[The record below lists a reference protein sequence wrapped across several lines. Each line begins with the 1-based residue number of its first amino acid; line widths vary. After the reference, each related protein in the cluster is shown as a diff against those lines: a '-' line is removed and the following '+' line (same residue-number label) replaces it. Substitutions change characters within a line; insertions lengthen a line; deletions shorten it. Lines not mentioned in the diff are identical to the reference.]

1 MTNLT
6 SLSLMKP
13 HLSRFFHWLIAIF
26 GNSNPGIIPSDQD
39 EERMVSR
46 AVKDP
51 QAFEFLYLKY
61 VDRIYGY
68 HLSRAGSREEAEDLT
83 SLTFLA
89 ALEGISTYRR
99 QGSFSAWIFSI
110 ARRKLIDHYRRPKNI
125 PLEFAKPTD
134 NNLDDV
140 IDFRLTL
147 QQISQAFLDIAPDR
161 VEALCLRVF
170 GQLSTSETGKILSK
184 SDGAVRNLVYRAIQ
198 DIRETFPVFAEM
210 EDE

>member
-6 SLSLMKP
+6 SLYLMKP
-13 HLSRFFHWLIAIF
+13 RLSWFSRRLIAIF
-26 GNSNPGIIPSDQD
+26 GNTNPGTESGDQD
-39 EERMVSR
+39 EEQMVSR

-51 QAFEFLYLKY
+51 QAFEVLYRKY

-68 HLSRAGSREEAEDLT
+68 HLSRTGSREEAEDLT

-89 ALEGISTYRR
+89 ALEGISAYRG

-110 ARRKLIDHYRRPKNI
+110 ARRKLMDHYRQPKNI
-125 PLEFAKPTD
+125 PLEYAKSTE
-134 NNLDDV
+134 NNLDEI

-147 QQISQAFLDIAPDR
+147 QQISQAFLYIAPDR
-161 VEALCLRVF
+161 VEALCLRIF

-184 SDGAVRNLVYRAIQ
+184 SDGAVRNLVYRALQ
-198 DIRETFPVFAEM
+198 DIRETIPVVVEM